1 MSEMISIKV
10 NLLGKSYSLRVIPS
24 DEPMMYEIV
33 DYVNQRFSEFRK
45 ELQGQPEAT
54 VSALATLS
62 IAEDLFIERRKPK
75 VQESDNSVIEGRLYK
90 LLTTIQSANS
100 DI

>member
-1 MSEMISIKV
+1 MISIKV

-24 DEPMMYEIV
+24 DEAMMYEIV

-45 ELQGQPEAT
+45 ELQGQPEGT
-54 VSALATLS
+54 ISALATLS

-75 VQESDNSVIEGRLYK
+75 AQETDHSGIQERLQK
-90 LLTTIQSANS
+90 LLTTIKSANS